1 VLLHCGAP
9 DDSVLLLLSGR
20 VRVCTS
26 ARGGRG
32 LRLALAG
39 PGDLVGELSAID
51 GRARTA
57 DVVAMDRVRFGVVS
71 GEQFR
76 AFLERHPAAALA
88 LMRVLAERVRVSDRE
103 RVQLAVED
111 GFARVAVR
119 LLELAETYG
128 EPGATGTGIELSMTQ
143 EDLAGWIGASRITV
157 ARALKLMRSLGWV
170 QTSRRVITVLDAE
183 ALRARS
189 LALAG

>member
-1 VLLHCGAP
+1 
-9 DDSVLLLLSGR
+9 
-20 VRVCTS
+20 
-26 ARGGRG
+26 
-32 LRLALAG
+32 
-39 PGDLVGELSAID
+39 
-51 GRARTA
+51 
-57 DVVAMDRVRFGVVS
+57 MDRVRFGVVS

-128 EPGATGTGIELSMTQ
+128 EPVATGTGIELSMTQ